1 MHAGN
6 GKMLGGNS
14 AFAHTGPY
22 TKTEAGVDIV
32 INTVRH
38 NPDPT
43 YRAMA
48 GTDDA
53 TLLAK
58 GWADGDL
65 YRFKGELKELP
76 GVPFQS
82 LMTPITEDEMPIA
95 GGVGEAGIA
104 DGLYSVHLRML
115 DGVDGGL
122 TGVML
127 LNKGRI
133 LGGDAS
139 FYYLGSYTAANGRW
153 KGQILN
159 QEHTPAKH
167 DPIFG
172 GHEVGIG
179 FSGTY
184 DAEQAGLEATAL
196 ARQRRLRLAPP
207 AQLMARARSVPE
219 SPMGKIRMRSTLGLR
234 GARRSL
240 SSAYETATGVHIAA
254 DFAPALALLNR
265 WRDGDPADL
274 VILTREGLDEM
285 IGEGRVIAG
294 SA

>member
-1 MHAGN
+1 VQGPGRLVFEGFYKVRFQLGDVVGRSVMHAGN

-14 AFAHTGPY
+14 AFAHIGSY
-22 TKTEAGVDIV
+22 DKTEAGVDIV

-38 NPDPT
+38 NPDPN

-58 GWADGDL
+58 GCADGDL

-104 DGLYSVHLRML
+104 NGLYSIHIRML
-115 DGVDGGL
+115 DGVDGVL

-127 LNKGRI
+127 LNYGRI

-139 FYYLGSYTAANGRW
+139 FYYLGTYTSENGRW

-159 QEHTPAKH
+159 QEHTPARGEI
-167 DPIFG
+167 PVFG

-179 FSGTY
+179 FSGTC
-184 DAEQAGLEATAL
+184 DGQGALLEATAL
-196 ARQRRLRLAPP
+196 AGKRSLRLTAVLK
-207 AQLMARARSVPE
+207 LMRQ
-219 SPMGKIRMRSTLGLR
+219 T
-234 GARRSL
+234 
-240 SSAYETATGVHIAA
+240 
-254 DFAPALALLNR
+254 
-265 WRDGDPADL
+265 
-274 VILTREGLDEM
+274 
-285 IGEGRVIAG
+285 
-294 SA
+294 

>member
-1 MHAGN
+1 MFEGFYKVRFQLGDVVGRSVMHAGS

-14 AFAHTGPY
+14 AFGHIGTY
-22 TKTEAGVDIV
+22 KKTADGIGIV
-32 INTVRH
+32 IKTVRH
-38 NPDPT
+38 NPDPN

-53 TLLAK
+53 TLIAT
-58 GWADGDL
+58 GCADGDL

-82 LMTPITEDEMPIA
+82 VMTPIAADEVPIA
-95 GGVGEAGIA
+95 GGIGEAGIA

-115 DGVDGGL
+115 DGVNGGL

-127 LNKGRI
+127 LNQGRI

-139 FYYLGSYTAANGRW
+139 FYYLGSYTAAKGRW

-159 QEHTPAKH
+159 QEHTPAKD

-179 FSGTY
+179 FSGSY
-184 DAEQAGLEATAL
+184 DAEQAVLEATAL
-196 ARQRRLRLAPP
+196 AGKRSLRLTAVLK
-207 AQLMARARSVPE
+207 LMHRA
-219 SPMGKIRMRSTLGLR
+219 
-234 GARRSL
+234 
-240 SSAYETATGVHIAA
+240 
-254 DFAPALALLNR
+254 
-265 WRDGDPADL
+265 
-274 VILTREGLDEM
+274 
-285 IGEGRVIAG
+285 
-294 SA
+294 